1 MELKP
6 NRKFLFLYFFLTC
19 DASTLGE
26 GVSLIA
32 LVTDTYGDVAS
43 HPACGMDATQTR
55 ARIHTFLIFAG

>member
-1 MELKP
+1 VELKP
-6 NRKFLFLYFFLTC
+6 NRKFVFSYFVLTC
-19 DASTLGE
+19 DASTLCE

-43 HPACGMDATQTR
+43 HPTRGMDATQTR